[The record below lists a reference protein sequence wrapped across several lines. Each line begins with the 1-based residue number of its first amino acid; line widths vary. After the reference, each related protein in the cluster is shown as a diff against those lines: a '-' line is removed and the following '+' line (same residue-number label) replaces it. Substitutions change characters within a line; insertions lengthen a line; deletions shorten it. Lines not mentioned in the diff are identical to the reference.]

1 MMPKK
6 KNAIIRQVNNIKN
19 MFLFYGFLQSPLTTK
34 KIVSLIIRGFTKESI
49 YLIGCDIHNKTSYLK

>member
-1 MMPKK
+1 MNKQI
-6 KNAIIRQVNNIKN
+6 NSIKN
-19 MFLFYGFLQSPLTTK
+19 MFLFYGFLKSPLTTK